1 MTASALSTSATGL
14 RQADRAL
21 DAPQAVDRIDD
32 SAAPSSAE
40 LDVA

>member
-1 MTASALSTSATGL
+1 MAASALSPSAAGP

-21 DAPQAVDRIDD
+21 DAPQAVDLIDD
-32 SAAPSSAE
+32 FAAPSSAE

>member
-1 MTASALSTSATGL
+1 MTAFALSPSAAGP

-21 DAPQAVDRIDD
+21 DAPQAIDRVDD